1 VEPGFRADNVLV
13 YEVALPSG
21 RYGNNQ
27 ARIAFF
33 REHLERVGK
42 LPSVIAASAVNA
54 PPFGSH
60 WGNFF
65 TIEGAPP
72 AGPNEPDPVVLQ
84 RVAFPGYFE
93 TMGIGIILGRALA
106 AQDGLNEGSRA
117 VVVNETFA
125 RRFWPNSDPIGQRIR
140 HRYDNAP
147 WMTVVG
153 VVRDVKHYGLDQPMI
168 PGVYVPYVQEPQNQM
183 AIVIRCAV
191 PPVDLVTSVR
201 ALLRESDPDLA
212 LANVMPME
220 ERLSQSM
227 WARRLSA
234 WLFAIFSAVALA
246 LAVGGI
252 YGVFSFMVNRRRQE
266 LGVRL
271 ALGARRPD
279 LLWLVVRQGLRLT
292 ALGVGIGLAVVL
304 IAAPLTR
311 RALFGVSPLDPVTY
325 VAITAGLTLVVM
337 LACWLPARR
346 AANAD
351 PMLAL
356 RCE

>member
-1 VEPGFRADNVLV
+1 
-13 YEVALPSG
+13 
-21 RYGNNQ
+21 
-27 ARIAFF
+27 
-33 REHLERVGK
+33 
-42 LPSVIAASAVNA
+42 
-54 PPFGSH
+54 
-60 WGNFF
+60 
-65 TIEGAPP
+65 
-72 AGPNEPDPVVLQ
+72 VVLQ
-84 RVAFPGYFE
+84 RIAFPGYFE
-93 TMGIGIILGRALA
+93 TMGIDIMAGRAFI
-106 AQDGLNEGSRA
+106 AQDGLDDGSQA

-140 HRYDNAP
+140 HRGDKTP

-153 VVRDVKHYGLDQPMI
+153 VARDVKHYGLDRPMI
-168 PGVYVPYVQEPQNQM
+168 PGVYLPYPQAPQNQM
-183 AIVIRCAV
+183 SIVVRCAV
-191 PPVDLVTSVR
+191 PPSDLVTPIR
-201 ALLRESDPDLA
+201 AMLQESDPDLA
-212 LANVMPME
+212 LANVMPMQ

-234 WLFAIFSAVALA
+234 WLFAIFSGVALA

-271 ALGARRPD
+271 ALGAQRPD

-292 ALGVGIGLAVVL
+292 VIGSGIGLAVAL
-304 IAAPLTR
+304 AAAPLTR
-311 RALFGVSPLDPVTY
+311 RALFGVSPLDPITF
-325 VAITAGLTLVVM
+325 VAITSGLILVVM